1 MNDTMTKFFPF
12 HLVED
17 NDVVDV
23 DVVELAPALLPCP
36 HLAAEQGVH
45 QVTRLGSNIKVFT
58 TCTPGCS
65 ILTLFPGNGTYMYM
79 TLDRNS

>member
-1 MNDTMTKFFPF
+1 MDDTMTKYF

-45 QVTRLGSNIKVFT
+45 QVTRLGSKHKGVHTIHHLFT
-58 TCTPGCS
+58 RGCS
-65 ILTLFPGNGTYMYM
+65 LLTLFPGNGTYI
-79 TLDRNS
+79 

>member
-1 MNDTMTKFFPF
+1 MDDTMTKYF

-45 QVTRLGSNIKVFT
+45 QVTRLGSKHNGVHTVQHLYTRVFT
-58 TCTPGCS
+58 
-65 ILTLFPGNGTYMYM
+65 FNQVPGNGTYI
-79 TLDRNS
+79 